1 MSFLSAAGSAA
12 ASTESPAAKFSRKVY
27 AARDSVIKFDDLEI
41 GDTYCFFGFDKDG
54 EPDRLMGIVAGRN
67 SEEVELDDYRILTD
81 EGDIIESEDEMPY
94 KTLDRKYFAY
104 PSDVTELDEDPAL
117 QTPSFRKS
125 LIGHLFPL
133 KQEDRSKKTF
143 DELIPTYLY
152 EIRFKDSAGYYT
164 GRYVGRVVD
173 NNDAAFFARDSMT
186 HYADDS
192 RPELQNEE
200 EHVNG
205 DGFIVERGTAD
216 FYYPIPA
223 TTIAQKILNAQGAS
237 PFSPVTAALASFFNF
252 SKRSRRRNRRSSS
265 VSKRAS
271 RLRRTRRNKHRR
283 H

>member
-1 MSFLSAAGSAA
+1 MSFLSAAASAA
-12 ASTESPAAKFSRKVY
+12 ASTESPAAKFSRKVD
-27 AARDSVIKFDDLEI
+27 AARGSVIKFNDLEI

-54 EPDRLMGIVAGRN
+54 EPDRLVGIVAGKN
-67 SEEVELDDYRILTD
+67 SEEVEVDEYSILTD
-81 EGDIIESEDEMPY
+81 EGDRIESDDEMPY
-94 KTLDRKYFAY
+94 KTLNRKYFAY

-133 KQEDRSKKTF
+133 KQDDRSKKTF

-152 EIRFKDSAGYYT
+152 EIRFKDGAGYYT

-173 NNDAAFFARDSMT
+173 NSDAAFFARDSMR

-192 RPELQNEE
+192 HPQLHNEE

-223 TTIAQKILNAQGAS
+223 TTIAEKILNAKGAS
-237 PFSPVTAALASFFNF
+237 TASPATAALASFLGKF
-252 SKRSRRRNRRSSS
+252 SRRSRRRNRRTSS
-265 VSKRAS
+265 VSKR
-271 RLRRTRRNKHRR
+271 TRRNRKHSRKHSRR
-283 H
+283 